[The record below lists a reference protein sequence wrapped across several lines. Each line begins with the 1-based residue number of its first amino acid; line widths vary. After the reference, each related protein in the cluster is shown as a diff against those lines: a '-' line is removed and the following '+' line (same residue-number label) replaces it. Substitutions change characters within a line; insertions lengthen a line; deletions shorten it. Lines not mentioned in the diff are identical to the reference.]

1 METIY
6 LVCAAVGGTLLLC
19 QVLLGLFGLGH
30 HDVGADHD
38 FDHDFDH
45 DTSCDHGH
53 DHAQHH
59 GSSWYVGILSFR
71 TLVTAITFFGL
82 GGLAALEATGDAPL
96 ALGVAL
102 LAGLGSLLVVMWM
115 MKALVRLKADGTLR
129 IDRAVGMT
137 GIVYLSIPANQVGT
151 GKVTVKVQN
160 RTVEYE
166 AVTRHEALQTGT
178 QVQVIAVVGPQTVEV
193 AAVEQPADKGDSP
206 HGGPALSH

>member
-6 LVCAAVGGTLLLC
+6 LICAAVGGTLLVC

-38 FDHDFDH
+38 FDHD
-45 DTSCDHGH
+45 TSVGH
-53 DHAQHH
+53 DHDHDQHH
-59 GSSWYVGILSFR
+59 GSSWYVGVLSFR

-82 GGLAALEATGDAPL
+82 GGLAALEATGDAPF

-102 LAGLGSLLVVMWM
+102 LAGLGSLLAVMWM
-115 MKALVRLKADGTLR
+115 MKALLRLKADGTLH

-137 GIVYLSIPANQVGT
+137 GIVYLSIPANQIGT

-166 AVTRHEALQTGT
+166 AVTRHEALPTGT
-178 QVQVIAVVGPQTVEV
+178 QVQVVAVVGPQTVEV
-193 AAVEQPADKGDSP
+193 AAAQRPVDQGDSP
-206 HGGPALSH
+206 LGDQALSR